1 MLLLLLLLLLLG
13 PTHCFL
19 QPGWADHY
27 HRVRVKQYPVT
38 AWRGKQALPH
48 VYYYQLVQR

>member
-1 MLLLLLLLLLLG
+1 MLLLLLLMG

-19 QPGWADHY
+19 QPGWAARSR
-27 HRVRVKQYPVT
+27 RVRVKQYPVA
-38 AWRGKQALPH
+38 AWRGKPALPH